1 MPGSIFKP
9 IVALAALENGLDPDE
24 IYQVQPDPTEP
35 WHGCIYVGAR
45 KIKDTVPPGS
55 YNLKRAIVQS
65 SNAYF
70 IFNGLRTGIEKI
82 VRLGEK
88 FHLGQREGLPT
99 LQDAKGNFPTLER
112 IKNPDWRDGDSANIC
127 FGQGG
132 VDVTPMQIAVVY
144 SAIANGGKV
153 LRPCLVRRIEP
164 QDPASGETPV
174 TFTNVIVRDHIGVSR
189 RSLKI
194 LHDAMLAETEDA
206 EGTGRAAALPGLRVC
221 GKTGTAQIKNEQ
233 GQLIRWD
240 YWFASFAP
248 YENPRYAVIVM
259 VQSENRGSGGIVCA
273 PIAHDIYE
281 AILKS
286 EKPNAPA
293 LAASRS
299 GEQAN

>member
-1 MPGSIFKP
+1 
-9 IVALAALENGLDPDE
+9 
-24 IYQVQPDPTEP
+24 
-35 WHGCIYVGAR
+35 
-45 KIKDTVPPGS
+45 
-55 YNLKRAIVQS
+55 
-65 SNAYF
+65 
-70 IFNGLRTGIEKI
+70 LRTGIEKI

-127 FGQGG
+127 FGQGE
-132 VDVTPMQIAVVY
+132 VAVTPMQIAVVY

-153 LRPCLVRRIEP
+153 LRPRFVERIES
-164 QDPASGETPV
+164 QDPASSEAPAIFPSGV
-174 TFTNVIVRDHIGVSR
+174 VRDTLGVR
-189 RSLKI
+189 PRSLKI
-194 LHDAMLAETEDA
+194 LHDAMLAETEDV

-221 GKTGTAQIKNEQ
+221 GKTGTAQIKNEH

-259 VQSENRGSGGIVCA
+259 VQSENRGSGGVVCA

-286 EKPNAPA
+286 EKPDAPA
-293 LAASRS
+293 LATVQRRGA
-299 GEQAN
+299 AN